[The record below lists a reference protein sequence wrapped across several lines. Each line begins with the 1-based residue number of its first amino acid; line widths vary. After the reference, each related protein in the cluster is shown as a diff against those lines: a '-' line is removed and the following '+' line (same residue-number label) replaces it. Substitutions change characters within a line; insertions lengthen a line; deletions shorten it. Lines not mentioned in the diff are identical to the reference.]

1 MNDNE
6 KLLQEL
12 NKENPNDYPQ
22 GIWNEVASWWY
33 NEVLDKKLKEERLKI
48 CNDCEFYNWSLRM
61 CDECGCFMPFKSLIV
76 KMKCPVGKW

>member
-22 GIWNEVASWWY
+22 GIWNEVASWWH
-33 NEVLDKKLKEERLKI
+33 NEVLDKKLKVVLKLYET
-48 CNDCEFYNWSLRM
+48 NL
-61 CDECGCFMPFKSLIV
+61 KS
-76 KMKCPVGKW
+76 